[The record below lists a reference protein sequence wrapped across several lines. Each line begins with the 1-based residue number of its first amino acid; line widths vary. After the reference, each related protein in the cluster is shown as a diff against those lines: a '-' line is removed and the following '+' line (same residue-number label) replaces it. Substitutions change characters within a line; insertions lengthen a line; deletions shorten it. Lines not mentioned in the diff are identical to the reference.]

1 MTTEEAILRVKLRIQ
16 LREVSGVLAKIIQT
30 QNIVGMEL
38 IPRSKL
44 IAAEKYFRQQYDRL
58 KFENLKIND
67 NEV

>member
-1 MTTEEAILRVKLRIQ
+1 MTTKEAILRVKLRIQ
-16 LREVSGVLAKIIQT
+16 LREVCGVLSKMIQV
-30 QNIVGMEL
+30 QNIVDMEL

-44 IAAEKYFRQQYDRL
+44 IAAEKYFQQQYDNL